1 MITVFKL
8 ELLCDD
14 FFDKK
19 NVLHSNSNWWLNYI
33 RRLGPDKSPS
43 CVSTY
48 PDNKSVKCLRD
59 YTHANQTGSKG
70 IFAYY
75 MLQDGIYQVA
85 ERYKINRVR
94 HYLIIAENG
103 KYREITKREADQ
115 WRKNILA

>member
-19 NVLHSNSNWWLNYI
+19 NVLHNNSSWWLSYI
-33 RRLGPDKSPS
+33 RKLGPDKSPS
-43 CVSTY
+43 CVYTY
-48 PDNKSVKCLRD
+48 SGKSVKCLRD

-75 MLQDGIYQVA
+75 MLQDGIYRVV

-94 HYLIIAENG
+94 RYLIIAENG
-103 KYREITKREADQ
+103 KYREISERDADQ
-115 WRKNILA
+115 WLKNISA